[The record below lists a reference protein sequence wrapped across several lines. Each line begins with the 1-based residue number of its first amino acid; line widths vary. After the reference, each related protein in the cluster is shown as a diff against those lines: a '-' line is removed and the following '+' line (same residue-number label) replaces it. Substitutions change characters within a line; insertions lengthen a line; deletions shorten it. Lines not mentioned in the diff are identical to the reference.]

1 MPSYYHRADS
11 LGIGFDRSSTGSNA
25 AGQYHSPLCE
35 ELDNVDTCPENLL
48 LWFHHASW
56 NHQMKSGRTLWAEMC
71 HAYDRGVK
79 EVRNFQ
85 KVWDTMEPYIDSE
98 RFQEVRHRLKIQSRD
113 AVWWR
118 DACLLYFGQFSKQP
132 IPYELERPVHELKD
146 MMEYQLDITN
156 FECPL
161 YGFTK

>member
-1 MPSYYHRADS
+1 
-11 LGIGFDRSSTGSNA
+11 
-25 AGQYHSPLCE
+25 
-35 ELDNVDTCPENLL
+35 
-48 LWFHHASW
+48 
-56 NHQMKSGRTLWAEMC
+56 
-71 HAYDRGVK
+71 
-79 EVRNFQ
+79 
-85 KVWDTMEPYIDSE
+85 MEPYIDSE

-156 FECPL
+156 FECPP